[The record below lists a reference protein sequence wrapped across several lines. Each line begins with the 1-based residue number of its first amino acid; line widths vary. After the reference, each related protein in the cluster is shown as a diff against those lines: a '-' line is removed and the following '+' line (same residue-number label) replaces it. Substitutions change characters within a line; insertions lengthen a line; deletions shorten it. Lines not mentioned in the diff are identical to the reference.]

1 MTSSAF
7 ATLSSLLRA
16 NCDECSSQV
25 FLGGLAAMA
34 LEHRAV
40 CHPYLHDLA
49 AGSLPD
55 LRFALAD
62 FACQYYGYSA
72 HFPRYL
78 TAVISRLEDPAHRHA
93 LLENLIEERGIYQQD
108 ELRALAALGIQEDWI
123 LGIPHPDLFER
134 FRSALN
140 MGNSASVPES
150 MEVVCWREMFLM
162 ILVHGSPA
170 EAIGA
175 LGFGTEAIVQT
186 IYRPFVKAIDRLG
199 TIHPRD
205 AVFFPLHTAV
215 DDHHQASLKQVA
227 AAFAHD
233 PQGRLDLAKGMLKAL
248 QLREAFWSWLHQ
260 RAQNPQCAQPIPLV
274 CQA

>member
-1 MTSSAF
+1 VTPSS
-7 ATLSSLLRA
+7 S
-16 NCDECSSQV
+16 SSQA
-25 FLGGLAAMA
+25 FLSELTATA
-34 LEHRAV
+34 LEHHAV
-40 CHPYLHDLA
+40 RHPYLQDLA
-49 AGSLPD
+49 EGNLPD
-55 LRFALAD
+55 LHFALAD
-62 FACQYYGYSA
+62 FADHYYGYSA

-93 LLENLIEERGIYQQD
+93 LLENLTEERGMYQNE
-108 ELRALAALGIQEDWI
+108 ELNALTALGIQRDWI
-123 LGIPHPDLFER
+123 VGIPHPELFER

-140 MGNSASVPES
+140 VHNSTSES
-150 MEVVCWREMFLM
+150 LEVVCWREMFLAV
-162 ILVHGSPA
+162 LSHGSPA

-175 LGFGTEAIVQT
+175 LGLGTETIVQT
-186 IYRPFVKAIDRLG
+186 MYRPFVRAIDRLG

-215 DDHHQASLKQVA
+215 DDHHQTTLKQVA
-227 AAFAHD
+227 AAFAHE

-260 RAQNPQCAQPIPLV
+260 RAKHPENAQPIPRA